1 MIPKLKG
8 KAHILGNDIT
18 IDIILPETESADG
31 DSGGSHRHSAKGDRA
46 IVAQIGAGDILLAGA
61 NFGICHDAC
70 PNTHLEKA
78 VAYLKDIKLGCIVA
92 GSFSRMFYRAAINGG
107 LPVIESKE
115 AFRLVKPKEEIEIDL
130 LKGEICHKAGVVNG
144 APLPEPLW
152 RIVES
157 GGLVAYV
164 KRAVVR

>member
-1 MIPKLKG
+1 MTGKLKG
-8 KAHILGNDIT
+8 KAQILGNDIT
-18 IDIILPETESADG
+18 IDSFLPEIESADG
-31 DSGGSHRHSAKGDRA
+31 DSVISRKQAGKSDRA
-46 IVAQIGAGDILLAGA
+46 IIASIGAGEILLAGS
-61 NFGICHDAC
+61 NFGICLDAC

-78 VAYLKDIKLGCIVA
+78 VAYLKELKLGCLVA

-130 LKGEICHKAGVVNG
+130 LKGEIHCKAGVVNG
-144 APLPEPLW
+144 APIPEPLW
-152 RIVES
+152 RIIES
-157 GGLVAYV
+157 GGLVGYV